1 MVASDGHIK
10 DFELG
15 LNADTFRMSATPERP
30 VLLRG
35 SFRLHRENSLGD
47 CLDDSLLPGDASLS
61 VATSNSKTS
70 G

>member
-1 MVASDGHIK
+1 M
-10 DFELG
+10 
-15 LNADTFRMSATPERP
+15 RATAERT

-35 SFRLHRENSLGD
+35 SFRLHHQNSLGD

-61 VATSNSKTS
+61 VATSNSETS